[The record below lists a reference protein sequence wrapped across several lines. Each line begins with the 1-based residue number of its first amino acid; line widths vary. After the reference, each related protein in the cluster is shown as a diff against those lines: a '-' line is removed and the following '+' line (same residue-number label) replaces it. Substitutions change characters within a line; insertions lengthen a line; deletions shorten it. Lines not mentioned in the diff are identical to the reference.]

1 MVVPWRA
8 DVVNVMIGADGE
20 TWQVFMVVPT
30 GLVDAV
36 VAAAPD
42 K

>member
-1 MVVPWRA
+1 
-8 DVVNVMIGADGE
+8 MIGADDE
-20 TWQVFMVVPT
+20 AWQVFMVVPT

-36 VAAAPD
+36 VAAAHAPD